1 MFKSR
6 CFELMPKKRKSDLKI
21 CDELWSKLV
30 KVRARFKCEYCWK
43 TTYLNSHHI
52 FSRNNY
58 STRFD
63 LDNGI
68 CLCVAHHTMSSTFS
82 AHKTPME
89 FSDRVKEYRWEDR
102 YQALKEKKNKL
113 RDKDY
118 TKVKQNLL
126 DETAKLT
133 A

>member
-21 CDELWSKLV
+21 CDELWSKLI
-30 KVRARFKCEYCWK
+30 KVRAKFECEYCWK

-68 CLCVAHHTMSSTFS
+68 CLCVAHHTMSPKFS

-89 FSDRVKEYRWEDR
+89 FSDRVREYRWEER

-118 TKVKQNLL
+118 DGVKQYLL
-126 DETAKLT
+126 DETTKLT
-133 A
+133 Q

>member
-6 CFELMPKKRKSDLKI
+6 YFELMPKKRKSDLKI

-43 TTYLNSHHI
+43 TTSLNSHHI
-52 FSRNNY
+52 FSRTNY

-63 LDNGI
+63 LDNWI
-68 CLCVAHHTMSSTFS
+68 CLCSGHHTLNSNFA

-89 FSDRVKEYRWEDR
+89 FSDRVKEYRWEER
-102 YQALKEKKNKL
+102 YQALKEKKNKI

-118 TKVKQNLL
+118 TKVKQYLL

-133 A
+133 P